1 MNADVKSKYDK
12 RVSSIV
18 NQLLDG
24 GSDEY
29 KERLMM
35 CPFDLIL
42 APIHVPMWM
51 FRKYDDHPEL
61 NLTDIEKICLSVAIH
76 FTKVSSPTGYM
87 ECSGLVEKYCLCDVS
102 DVDNAFRNLL
112 SKKLV
117 LYKTLNPPFVLYFF
131 NLFSRRNDFTVSPIA
146 LHTDSYDF
154 FLVLAS

>member
-117 LYKTLNPPFVLYFF
+117 LYKTLNPEQCYDHKRNRGFVANIPKLREILSNY
-131 NLFSRRNDFTVSPIA
+131 NMSVWT
-146 LHTDSYDF
+146 
-154 FLVLAS
+154 